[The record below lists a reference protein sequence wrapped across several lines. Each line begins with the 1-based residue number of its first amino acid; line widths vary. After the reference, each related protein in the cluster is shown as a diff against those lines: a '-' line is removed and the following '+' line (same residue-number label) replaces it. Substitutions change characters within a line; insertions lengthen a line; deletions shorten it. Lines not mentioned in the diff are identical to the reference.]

1 MVANSARTTHGKSRL
16 PTWRV
21 FLNIGIVAIVVAVFL
36 KGPTNMA
43 VASPLLR
50 TNIRTDFKLTYV
62 DTANNASSQRML
74 KQAQLPPCNVFDSK
88 YLESGFI
95 DSHCHLDFLLQRQG
109 FKGSYAEYQKRHKGT
124 FPNSYQGCIAVFCNP
139 FSFNKRYMWDKYLRE
154 DKVWASFGC
163 HPHNAKDYNDD
174 IERSLCAALEH
185 PKVGALGEIG
195 LDYSNRNNCLKE
207 VQFEVFRRQLKIA
220 LMKKLPVVHC
230 RDAHEDGMR
239 IISQVLPKDYTI
251 HLHCFTDTWEWAQ
264 KWLNKF
270 PNLYIGITNVANFP
284 SAKSVHEVAKNI
296 PLDRLLLETDAPYF
310 VPKRSP
316 KGTRWSHPGMAIHVA
331 EQIAALKNVPVKN
344 VLQAT
349 RKNTRFV
356 YNV

>member
-1 MVANSARTTHGKSRL
+1 MNTGIFFDYMKS
-16 PTWRV
+16 
-21 FLNIGIVAIVVAVFL
+21 FFL
-36 KGPTNMA
+36 KDLTNMA
-43 VASPLLR
+43 VAAPLLR
-50 TNIRTDFKLTYV
+50 ANVRTDFKLTYV
-62 DTANNASSQRML
+62 DTATNASSQRTRYPL
-74 KQAQLPPCNVFDSK
+74 FKQPQLPAYNVFDSK

-109 FKGSYAEYQKRHKGT
+109 FKGSYADYQKRHQAT

-139 FSFNKRYMWDKYLRE
+139 FSFNKRYMWEKYLRE
-154 DKVWASFGC
+154 DKVWAAFGC

-185 PKVGALGEIG
+185 PKVRALGEIG

-220 LMKKLPVVHC
+220 LMKKLPVVIHC

-270 PNLYIGITNVANFP
+270 PNLFIGITNVVTFP

-331 EQIAALKNVPVKN
+331 EQIAALKNIPVKN